1 MQEPHSKSISRQ
13 RFTPRRFAMKHR
25 RSVVFL
31 IVAAFLIVSA
41 LPVNAAPPAKEP
53 DAPGCSD
60 HPLLTRMLNM
70 RLVLCKT
77 IAFDSFKFKTGK
89 GTETAVEGKRYDIK
103 YQTFPGI
110 EYPGP
115 IAIIRNHQQAITS
128 IGGTVLFEDQR
139 YTWLKVAKDGKEI
152 WAQVDTAWGRGYML
166 TIIEKQA
173 MAQEVV
179 ASAELFRSGLNA
191 SGHVEV
197 PGIFFDTGKS
207 VLKPE
212 SEAAVAEIAKLLKAD
227 PALKVYVVGH
237 TDNVA
242 AIDLNLRLSQARAD
256 AVVQA
261 LMAKHGIA
269 AARLS
274 GQGVG
279 PLSPVADNGDDAG
292 RAKNRRV
299 ELVKQ

>member
-1 MQEPHSKSISRQ
+1 
-13 RFTPRRFAMKHR
+13 MKHR
-25 RSVVFL
+25 HSVVFL
-31 IVAAFLIVSA
+31 FVCALFITSV
-41 LPVNAAPPAKEP
+41 LPVNAAPPAKEA

-60 HPLLTRMLNM
+60 HPLFTRMLNM

-77 IAFDSFKFKTGK
+77 IAFDSAKFKTGK
-89 GTETAVEGKRYDIK
+89 GTESVVEGRRFDIK
-103 YQTFPGI
+103 YQTLAGSD
-110 EYPGP
+110 YPGAL
-115 IAIIRNHQQAITS
+115 AIIRNHQQAITK

-139 YTWLKVAKDGKEI
+139 YTWLKIAKDGKEI

-166 TIIEKQA
+166 TIIEKQD

-179 ASAELFRSGLNA
+179 SSVELFRAGLNTT
-191 SGHVEV
+191 GHVEV

-212 SEAAVAEIAKLLKAD
+212 SEAAVAEIAKLLKSD

-242 AIDLNLRLSQARAD
+242 ALDLNLRLSQARAE

-261 LMAKHGIA
+261 LVSKHGIA
-269 AARLS
+269 GGRLI

-279 PLSPVADNGDDAG
+279 PLAPVADNGTDEG